1 METLLTS
8 HTAALSQRVEPPI
21 RTQLTT
27 PGGSVEKP
35 SGPDITAHADP
46 KCEVEVLLLGT
57 VFAGVTRKIEQ
68 FRNRAALALLG
79 ALVQVL
85 AGWALAADL

>member
-1 METLLTS
+1 MKTLLTS

-35 SGPDITAHADP
+35 SSPDITAHADT
-46 KCEVEVLLLGT
+46 KCQVEVLLLGT

-68 FRNRAALALLG
+68 F
-79 ALVQVL
+79 
-85 AGWALAADL
+85 